1 MVYMTV
7 LGTTFA
13 SLAVLA
19 AAMSV
24 VQSTVPV
31 QRSRFVLE

>member
-1 MVYMTV
+1 MIV
-7 LGTTFA
+7 LGTTFD
-13 SLAVLA
+13 SLAAHA